1 MGSPF
6 FMFHGLVAG
15 GWDGVGLRLGVGGEE
30 GFGVVEFVFWHFRM
44 LQLCREFADNCL
56 LLPLG
61 S

>member
-15 GWDGVGLRLGVGGEE
+15 GWDGVGLRLGEE
-30 GFGVVEFVFWHFRM
+30 GFRIVEFVFWHFAFCAGSLRIIACCFD
-44 LQLCREFADNCL
+44 L
-56 LLPLG
+56 LG